1 MSAFEIVDAEKAN
14 YPVSMLCEATGV
26 SRSGYYAWKHSG
38 PSARQKLNERLVVE
52 IRSLHSQHRER
63 YGSPR
68 IHRELQDAGRKV
80 SRKRVARLMREN
92 ELRGRPKRKFKRT
105 TDSNHNNPVAPNLLE
120 RNFTV
125 EGPNQVWA
133 GDITYVWTAE
143 GWAYLAVLL
152 DLFARRV
159 VGWALGKTLD
169 RELAVHALNNAL
181 VKRRPAPG
189 LIHHT
194 DRGCQYTSAAYRELL
209 QDNEIVCSMSRV
221 GDCWDNAVAES
232 FFATIKKE
240 LIHSY
245 AFATRTEAYD
255 AIADY
260 IENYYN
266 TQRRHSSAGNTSPA
280 HFELTNGRALA
291 A

>member
-14 YPVSMLCEATGV
+14 YPVSLVCEAVGV
-26 SRSGYYAWKHSG
+26 SRSGYYAWKHAE
-38 PSARQKLNERLVVE
+38 PSERQKQNERLLVE
-52 IRSLHSQHRER
+52 IRALHDHHRER

-68 IHRELQDAGRKV
+68 IHQELQDAGYAV
-80 SRKRVARLMREN
+80 NRKRVARLMREN
-92 ELRGRPKRKFKRT
+92 ALRGRPKRKFKRT
-105 TDSNHNNPVAPNLLE
+105 TDSNHNNPVAPNRLE
-120 RNFTV
+120 RDFTV
-125 EGPNQVWA
+125 DGPNRVWV

-143 GWAYLAVLL
+143 GWTYLAVLL
-152 DLFARRV
+152 DLFSRRV
-159 VGWALGKTLD
+159 VGWALAKTLE
-169 RELAVHALNNAL
+169 RELAIQALTNAL

-194 DRGCQYTSAAYRELL
+194 DRGCQYASADYRELL
-209 QDNEIVCSMSRV
+209 QDNEMVCSMSRV

-240 LIHSY
+240 LIHTY
-245 AFATRTEAYD
+245 AFATRSEAYD

-266 TQRRHSSAGNTSPA
+266 PERRHSSAGNTSPA
-280 HFELTNGRALA
+280 NFELAHTMGLA

>member
-1 MSAFEIVDAEKAN
+1 MSAFEIVDSEKAE
-14 YPVSMLCEATGV
+14 YPVSLVCETVGV
-26 SRSGYYAWKHSG
+26 SRSGYYAWKRAE
-38 PSARQKLNERLVVE
+38 PSERDKQNERLLVE
-52 IRSLHSQHRER
+52 IRALHCHHRQR

-68 IHRELQDAGRKV
+68 IHQELKEAGHTV
-80 SRKRVARLMREN
+80 NRKRVARLMREN
-92 ELRGRPKRKFKRT
+92 ALRGRPKRKFKRT
-105 TDSNHNNPVAPNLLE
+105 TDSNHDNPVAPNLLE
-120 RNFTV
+120 RDFTV
-125 EGPNQVWA
+125 DGPNRVWV

-143 GWAYLAVLL
+143 GWSYLAVLL

-159 VGWALGKTLD
+159 VGWALSKNLD
-169 RELAVHALNNAL
+169 RELALQALTNAL
-181 VKRRPAPG
+181 LKRRPAPG

-194 DRGCQYTSAAYRELL
+194 DRGCQYTSADYRELL
-209 QDNEIVCSMSRV
+209 QDNEMARSMSGV

-240 LIHSY
+240 LIHTY
-245 AFATRTEAYD
+245 AFATRSEAYD

-280 HFELTNGRALA
+280 NFEAAHTLALA